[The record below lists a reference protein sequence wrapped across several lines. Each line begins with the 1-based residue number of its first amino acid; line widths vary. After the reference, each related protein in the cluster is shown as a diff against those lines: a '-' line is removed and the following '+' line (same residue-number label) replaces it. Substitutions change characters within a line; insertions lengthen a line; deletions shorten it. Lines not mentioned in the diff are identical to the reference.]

1 MYKKLEEIGIIPV
14 VVIDDENDA
23 CDLAKALIDGGL
35 PCAEV
40 TFRTPAAKG
49 AIKRITE
56 KYPDMIVGAGTILTI
71 EQAKAAVDAGAK
83 FIVSPGINEAVVK
96 YCVDN
101 NIIIV
106 PGCANP
112 SNIETALSYGIN
124 YVKFFPAEQAG
135 GIDMINALSGP
146 YTSVRFMPTGGI
158 NEKNIDKYLTNKKIF
173 ACGGSY
179 MVNKSL
185 IAGKRFDEITKLT
198 KKAVN
203 AMLKLSIESIK
214 DGNIVASVANINRFI
229 YHASK
234 QGVLFDFDNAK
245 YVNNIL
251 SEINVLNS
259 DGSVKFT
266 VKNS

>member
-1 MYKKLEEIGIIPV
+1 
-14 VVIDDENDA
+14 
-23 CDLAKALIDGGL
+23 
-35 PCAEV
+35 
-40 TFRTPAAKG
+40 
-49 AIKRITE
+49 
-56 KYPDMIVGAGTILTI
+56 
-71 EQAKAAVDAGAK
+71 
-83 FIVSPGINEAVVK
+83 
-96 YCVDN
+96 
-101 NIIIV
+101 
-106 PGCANP
+106 
-112 SNIETALSYGIN
+112 
-124 YVKFFPAEQAG
+124 
-135 GIDMINALSGP
+135 MINALSGP

-185 IAGKRFDEITKLT
+185 IAAKRFDEITKLT